1 MNEGGEEVGAGFS
14 RELYEG
20 VALCFTLFFFFFLD
34 GMRESKTLILSFLLD
49 RGSCGPSWLRP

>member
-20 VALCFTLFFFFFLD
+20 VALCFTLFFFFFPGWHERKQDSDTFFPVGQRL
-34 GMRESKTLILSFLLD
+34 MRPELA
-49 RGSCGPSWLRP
+49 

>member
-20 VALCFTLFFFFFLD
+20 VALCFTLFFFFPGWHERKQDSDTFFPVGQRL
-34 GMRESKTLILSFLLD
+34 MRPELA
-49 RGSCGPSWLRP
+49 